1 MIPPLSCATKTL
13 RILQVFSDDRA
24 ELGGTQIDKL
34 VMSHKCSV
42 YRILTPLMVGGFVKL
57 PAHRAGLPGNESMI
71 IGSALTPL
79 RESVSALPAPAAG
92 RRGHPADLP
101 VADPVSEQMK

>member
-1 MIPPLSCATKTL
+1 MIPPLSCAKKAL

-42 YRILTPLMVGGFVKL
+42 YPNPHDPDGRGFCEAPRPKGRSSRGTCRSKRILATLRMSRERIKELRGQVFEVKL
-57 PAHRAGLPGNESMI
+57 PAHRAGL
-71 IGSALTPL
+71 
-79 RESVSALPAPAAG
+79 RE
-92 RRGHPADLP
+92 
-101 VADPVSEQMK
+101 MKV

>member
-1 MIPPLSCATKTL
+1 MIPPFSCATKTL

-34 VMSHKCSV
+34 VMSHKCSA

-57 PAHRAGLPGNESMI
+57 PVLKGGARG
-71 IGSALTPL
+71 ALVGQ
-79 RESVSALPAPAAG
+79 RESRSGRSNPLPP
-92 RRGHPADLP
+92 
-101 VADPVSEQMK
+101 Q